1 LELPPLLKT
10 WQQLQTHP
18 YKEGFLAAADKEYK
32 ALKAKGT
39 FEVVEIKDIGKAYI
53 IPNIWVYTYKFDID
67 DFLDRYK
74 ARLMVRGDL
83 TRSIY
88 EDTYIA
94 TLAVCIFRALIVIT
108 AYFNL
113 DLY

>member
-1 LELPPLLKT
+1 M
-10 WQQLQTHP
+10 
-18 YKEGFLAAADKEYK
+18 
-32 ALKAKGT
+32 

-53 IPNIWVYTYKFDID
+53 ILNMWVYIYKFDMN

-74 ARLMVRGDL
+74 ARLVVRGNL
-83 TRSIY
+83 TRFVY

-94 TLAVCIFRALIVIT
+94 TLVARIFRALIAIT

>member
-1 LELPPLLKT
+1 M
-10 WQQLQTHP
+10 
-18 YKEGFLAAADKEYK
+18 
-32 ALKAKGT
+32 

-53 IPNIWVYTYKFDID
+53 VPNIWVYIYKFDID

-74 ARLMVRGDL
+74 ARLIVQGNL
-83 TRSIY
+83 TCSIY
-88 EDTYIA
+88 KDTYIA
-94 TLAVCIFRALIVIT
+94 TLVARIFRALITIT